1 MVRRLPYCEVR
12 IKRSRLLDQQRSS
25 YEGTFTMTLTATFG
39 DVALQEGIFT
49 VAAFITVVAL
59 ITVAAFI
66 TVVAL
71 ITAVDLIQVVALI
84 PVGPSSRRR
93 ISRWW
98 RGLPRWRLLRWRWR
112 ARRPTLVLEWSRRG
126 AKGAPPFLHS
136 TLPNPHATLPTFESF
151 AAKRRK
157 PIFDIAR

>member
-59 ITVAAFI
+59 IT
-66 TVVAL
+66 
-71 ITAVDLIQVVALI
+71 AVDLIQVVALI

-93 ISRWW
+93 ISRWR